1 MHTFP
6 QEVLIFHFLLPLFI
20 SSWIDLGVLSISTQE
35 LTTHFFCSILV
46 LLLHENN
53 NAGNTKNSRALQLVK
68 AAEYSKVP
76 NSMLDFNK
84 GTVGY
89 SRRPVT
95 RRDYIE
101 RGQMY
106 GELFQ
111 TPDSIA
117 LPSFE
122 EGTSFGAMAKVIKF
136 TRLG

>member
-1 MHTFP
+1 MTASDLRKTGNIVSEYVGKS
-6 QEVLIFHFLLPLFI
+6 QLSDNQLASLTLLA
-20 SSWIDLGVLSISTQE
+20 DHVGVDN
-35 LTTHFFCSILV
+35 F
-46 LLLHENN
+46 
-53 NAGNTKNSRALQLVK
+53 KNSRALQLVK

-111 TPDSIA
+111 TPDSIT
-117 LPSFE
+117 LPSFD
-122 EGTSFGAMAKVIKF
+122 EGLSWGAMAKKIKF
-136 TRLG
+136 NRVG

>member
-1 MHTFP
+1 MTASDLRKTGNVVSEYVGKS
-6 QEVLIFHFLLPLFI
+6 QLSDNQLASLTLLA
-20 SSWIDLGVLSISTQE
+20 DHVGVDN
-35 LTTHFFCSILV
+35 F
-46 LLLHENN
+46 
-53 NAGNTKNSRALQLVK
+53 KNSRALQLVK